1 MDAKA
6 VAIAR
11 EDMVFMA
18 GTSGL
23 KKGATSRRDAEPWM
37 NKAGGTAFSRRDIF
51 VQRWMAVVSRLR
63 YVRMGTSR

>member
-23 KKGATSRRDAEPWM
+23 KKGATSRRDAEPRM
-37 NKAGGTAFSRRDIF
+37 NKAGGPAFSRRDIF
-51 VQRWMAVVSRLR
+51 MAR
-63 YVRMGTSR
+63 